1 MYGDRDEEVR
11 ERVGNEA
18 EEIEE
23 KSGEKEIEE
32 KCGEKERE
40 EMREKGVGD
49 KGGKEMRKKENVR
62 SKTMIVPMED
72 VPYVDPKSEG

>member
-23 KSGEKEIEE
+23 KR
-32 KCGEKERE
+32 GEKERE
-40 EMREKGVGD
+40 EMRGKGVGD
-49 KGGKEMRKKENVR
+49 KGGKEMRKEENMR